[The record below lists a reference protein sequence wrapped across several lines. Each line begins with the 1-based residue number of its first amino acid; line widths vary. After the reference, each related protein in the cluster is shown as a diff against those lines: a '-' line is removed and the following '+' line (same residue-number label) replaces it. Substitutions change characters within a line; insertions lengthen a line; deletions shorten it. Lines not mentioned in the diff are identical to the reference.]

1 MNRTTQGG
9 FNDKSTLR
17 TGRIIFHL
25 QKLTTAWEPVVDP
38 PSGAPRVVRMGQRDL
53 TGGVKERLEEVVE
66 AVEVLKEFLGN
77 STSWEEIA
85 AEVLAAP
92 VDATQT
98 GIEEDFRELYNKL
111 DLLDQYP
118 PISEYQG
125 LLEGTGSPGA
135 NVGENLLI
143 IGNSEKLRPLE
154 LRQLLETISGA
165 FSQVIRN
172 GEQRL
177 GITGEKSDEDSQS
190 GESPLK
196 EFKKVVQKLLVQI
209 GELR

>member
-1 MNRTTQGG
+1 M
-9 FNDKSTLR
+9 
-17 TGRIIFHL
+17 I
-25 QKLTTAWEPVVDP
+25 
-38 PSGAPRVVRMGQRDL
+38 
-53 TGGVKERLEEVVE
+53 
-66 AVEVLKEFLGN
+66 
-77 STSWEEIA
+77 
-85 AEVLAAP
+85 
-92 VDATQT
+92 TQT

-125 LLEGTGSPGA
+125 LLEATASPGA